1 MDFKK
6 WKWINNQMNFNCN
19 SFNFVYTPRLPWL
32 ALLFICTLTSS
43 AQVRYRFQSAFLLF
57 PFMVILH
64 DKLEMG
70 KTESHCNVVLSI
82 LFRIETQNLEM
93 QDTEHPQLY
102 YEFHEMLI
110 VSSHQ
115 FKLSSQSSLIWMKMT
130 KNKKF

>member
-6 WKWINNQMNFNCN
+6 CKWINNQMNLYCN
-19 SFNFVYTPRLPWL
+19 SFNFVYTPRLPDGSVSWL

-93 QDTEHPQLY
+93 QDTEPPQLY

-115 FKLSSQSSLIWMKMT
+115 FKLS
-130 KNKKF
+130 N